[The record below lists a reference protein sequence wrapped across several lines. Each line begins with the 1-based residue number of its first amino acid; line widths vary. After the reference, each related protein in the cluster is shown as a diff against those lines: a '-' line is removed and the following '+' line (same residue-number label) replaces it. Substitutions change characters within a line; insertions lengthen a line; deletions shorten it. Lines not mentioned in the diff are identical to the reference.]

1 MGVVQANKDGPRT
14 YFRIGLVSGIVA
26 LALSLG
32 LQAILLRQLSVFN
45 TTIGLWLM
53 ALQFVLYTVVILIL
67 TVLGSFICST
77 VQRRTGRVIP
87 WALYYAIIG
96 LAAWGVFSDG
106 ITFGLNSDVKYTT
119 LLGKSGI
126 DYLSLHYLNG
136 ATIWTLFALTAL
148 FMLSDPRVTYRVGD
162 DGKRHAYMHSKFL
175 GLIRLLRQ
183 SNLGKFFPRGRRRR
197 WEDPSPPS
205 LPPKQVEW
213 DVGQTPDHAVISK
226 DGKIFYNDRFRV
238 SSPWFLGWTFLK
250 FLLGILTAE
259 ALADN
264 TALRFL
270 TIQNYL
276 ARTGSTWLSQLS
288 NYFGI
293 LGMRISGAYV
303 VPPSFAID
311 NTFTFEV
318 YSFVELLLGL
328 AFILIGLRLGLA
340 ALANVM
346 VGVTS
351 RAFAM
356 SRRAVSE
363 ILGIA
368 LLPMIYFFLGAG
380 SWVYDVGTAL
390 NLWALMAG
398 IVAVAFFAAL
408 ARTRRVF
415 TLANI
420 NRTRAIL
427 LILIVIIPIV
437 TVPSYG
443 SFLRGQSGKY
453 IDYQWNPA
461 YVPTIQYTR
470 WAYQV
475 DNVTSADQ
483 SLMTSGNLNQS
494 QILSGIRIFTQDA
507 AKLYMKPLVPVNWMS
522 INNAGVDIIFFK
534 GNEYW
539 VSLLQLVHPPSG
551 NDPDEWRTD
560 HLLLT
565 NSEKILAVNAAS
577 GQPVDMSKLWNLTQ
591 TPQLYYGEG
600 GLWASNDEVY
610 LNIPTFNETHITGY
624 TGPTSY
630 DAKPDYVYTGFWRY
644 WKFFWQGRLDFA
656 NGNYGNIKALVNRDV
671 DQRVQNF
678 LLPGMTMDS
687 DPYPVVDDNGNLYL
701 LHWVW
706 IDWKSPHDFADYP
719 DHQDTSILRL
729 FAPVLTNLKTGEVH
743 GYLFDQQRNDYILSF
758 YRSMYPQWNQ
768 PIPSWL
774 VPQLRYPEGFFDN
787 QTAVYDF
794 YFQTDPLQWQRNV
807 FLQNT
812 EESRFII
819 TPING
824 VLTWAAV
831 RLVET
836 YQSPS
841 KILSGLYIA
850 PAGANTGHVYLMRL
864 PEGTPVIGPESAISA
879 VTTDPSI
886 KTQLTLHSDWVSG
899 NILLYAVNGRL
910 TYVIPYYGT
919 QSNLNVP
926 VMVAAV
932 DGSTKQVGHDFIQ
945 HPNNA
950 TEVQNAANVAVQG
963 IGLTPPP
970 PPPPVFMKNITG
982 TVANPVRSYIMN
994 GNTQW
999 IIDINNGTGTPIVT
1013 VFGSADKLTQADR
1026 DAILLLSTGNLI
1038 SVTVDINNDIL
1049 KVNP

>member
-1 MGVVQANKDGPRT
+1 MVQPSSDTTRRH
-14 YFRIGLVSGIVA
+14 FRAGLVGGLVA
-26 LALSLG
+26 LAASLG
-32 LQAILLRQLSVFN
+32 LQAVLLRQLSVFN
-45 TTIGLWLM
+45 TAIGLWLM
-53 ALQFVLYTVVILIL
+53 ILQFILYTVIIMILA
-67 TVLGSFICST
+67 VLGSFICAT
-77 VQRRTGRVIP
+77 VQRRSGRLAQWVVYYVIV
-87 WALYYAIIG
+87 G
-96 LAAWGVFSDG
+96 LAAFGVFSDG
-106 ITFGLNSDVKYTT
+106 INFGLGTDVKYAT

-136 ATIWTLFALTAL
+136 ATIWTLLILTAL
-148 FMLSDPRVTYRVGD
+148 FMISDPRVTYRIGD
-162 DGKRHAYMHSKFL
+162 DGKRHPYMHSKFL
-175 GLIRLLRQ
+175 GLLRLLRR
-183 SNLGKFFPRGRRRR
+183 SNLGQFFAGARRRR
-197 WEDPSPPS
+197 WEDRAPPAF
-205 LPPKQVEW
+205 PPKQVEW
-213 DVGQTPDHAVISK
+213 DIGQTPDHSVISK
-226 DGKIFYNDRFRV
+226 EGKISYNDRFRV

-250 FLLGILTAE
+250 FLLGILVAG

-276 ARTGSTWLSQLS
+276 VQTNSTWLAQLS
-288 NYFGI
+288 HYFGI
-293 LGMRISGAYV
+293 LATRITGAYSV
-303 VPPSFAID
+303 SPSFGID

-318 YSFVELLLGL
+318 FSLVEFFLGL
-328 AFILIGLRLGLA
+328 AFILTGLRLGLA
-340 ALANVM
+340 AVANIM
-346 VGVTS
+346 VGVSS

-356 SRRAVSE
+356 SRRAASE
-363 ILGIA
+363 ILGII
-368 LLPMIYFFLGAG
+368 LLPMIYFFLSAG

-390 NLWALMAG
+390 NLWALLTG
-398 IVAVAFFAAL
+398 IIAVTFFTVL
-408 ARTRRVF
+408 ARTRRVL

-427 LILIVIIPIV
+427 LILIVLIPIV
-437 TVPSYG
+437 TLPSYG
-443 SFLRGQSGKY
+443 AFLRGQSGKY
-453 IDYQWNPA
+453 IDYQWSPA

-475 DNVTSADQ
+475 DNVNNTDQ

-494 QILSGIRIFTQDA
+494 QILSGIRVFTQDA

-522 INNAGVDIIFFK
+522 IDNAGVDIIFYK

-539 VSLLQLVHPPSG
+539 VSLLQLVHPPLG

-565 NSEKILAVNAAS
+565 NSEKIIAINAAS
-577 GQPVDMSKLWNLTQ
+577 GQPVDISNLWNLTQ

-624 TGPTSY
+624 QGPASY
-630 DAKPDYVYTGFWRY
+630 DGNPDYVYSGFWRY

-656 NGNYGNIKALVNRDV
+656 NGNYGDIKALVNRDV
-671 DQRVQNF
+671 NERVQNF

-687 DPYPVVDDNGNLYL
+687 DPYPVVDDKGNLYL
-701 LHWVW
+701 LHWAW

-758 YRSMYPQWNQ
+758 YRSMYPRWNQ
-768 PIPSWL
+768 PIPTWL
-774 VPQLRYPEGFFDN
+774 VPQLRYPEGFFDS

-812 EESRFII
+812 EETRFII

-850 PAGANTGHVYLMRL
+850 PAGPDTGQVYLMRL

-899 NILLYAVNGRL
+899 NILLYEVNGRL
-910 TYVIPYYGT
+910 TYIIPYYGT
-919 QSNLNVP
+919 QNNLNVP

-945 HPNNA
+945 QPNNA

-970 PPPPVFMKNITG
+970 PPPPPVTANVTG
-982 TVANPVRSYIMN
+982 TVADPVRSYIKN
-994 GNTQW
+994 GNTRW
-999 IIDINNGTGTPIVT
+999 IIDINNGTAIVT
-1013 VFGSADKLTQADR
+1013 VFGSADKLTQSDINK
-1026 DAILLLSTGNLI
+1026 ILQLSPGNSV
-1038 SVTVDINNDIL
+1038 SVTVDINKDIL
-1049 KVNP
+1049 KVLVP